1 MIGKNFE
8 SKKLVIL
15 RTCNELLRRLSRA
28 EDTAFCG
35 RVFIYMFQ
43 SFPLGDK
50 SSVNLRG
57 EYHVENVTTYDKAP
71 ATAEDGAE
79 KMEVDP
85 PAADSQ
91 ATNGSKSVSFSKDK
105 ATLDADQLYPTF
117 WSLQHYFSQPKELF
131 ERTKFD
137 SFKKGLQETMTFFQP
152 YDSKAPPKGSPK
164 PVEETKKRKRTEE
177 EDDDDDFAHTFN
189 PKYLTSR
196 DLFELEVSDLAFRRN
211 ILVQALI
218 IMDFLLSLSQK
229 SREKLK
235 TIEKPNQSVMY
246 KEHTLSPTD
255 EEWVLTTKAS
265 IADYLK
271 RDSDGPFFHRMVDSV
286 LSRDKNWV
294 AWKIESCP
302 PIQLLAIQPEAYLGS
317 KKTLKKITQKK
328 RMRPTPMGSL
338 DLRFLEQADP
348 VVNMERLKNPG
359 RYELPSLISFKD
371 KIAEDELEIE
381 MPTTEDSKEEAI
393 KGKASKSWRAVRIAR
408 TSKLVVFDKIEDS
421 EKIGV
426 VFEDKPLIGRAPG
439 GGKRKSGGS
448 EDTEKSVQSVDKVA
462 ETADGDKGVE
472 EETEAAKRD
481 APDAEDGDAMD
492 TSRLGE
498 TEAGEAAKEINQ
510 KSEDDGAV
518 DEMVVEGVKIGAL
531 HDNVEL
537 TEASIRVAEAEAE
550 AEKIEH
556 EGREAEKE
564 GGDGEEEGQEEG
576 VGEAGEGGEVM
587 DGSADVDMDA

>member
-57 EYHVENVTTYDKAP
+57 EYHVENVTTYDQTPAP
-71 ATAEDGAE
+71 AEDGADR
-79 KMEVDP
+79 MVVDP

-91 ATNGSKSVSFSKDK
+91 ATSDSKSVSFLKDK
-105 ATLDADQLYPTF
+105 AILDADQLYPTF

-131 ERTKFD
+131 DRTKFD

-152 YDSKAPPKGSPK
+152 YDSKAPPKGPPK
-164 PVEETKKRKRTEE
+164 PVEDTKKRKKTE
-177 EDDDDDFAHTFN
+177 DDSDDDDFAHTFN

-196 DLFELEVSDLAFRRN
+196 DLFELEVSDLVFRRN

-218 IMDFLLSLSQK
+218 IMDFLLNLSAK

-246 KEHTLSPTD
+246 KEHTLSPND
-255 EEWVLTTKAS
+255 EEWVLSTKAS
-265 IADYLK
+265 IAEYLK

-302 PIQLLAIQPEAYLGS
+302 PIQLPAIQPDAYLES
-317 KKTLKKITQKK
+317 KKILKKITQKR

-338 DLRFLEQADP
+338 DLKFLEQADP
-348 VVNMERLKNPG
+348 VVNMERLKNPV
-359 RYELPSLISFKD
+359 RYVLPSLISFKD

-381 MPTTEDSKEEAI
+381 MPTTEDSKKEAI
-393 KGKASKSWRAVRIAR
+393 KGKASKSWRALRIAR
-408 TSKLVVFDKIEDS
+408 TSKLVVFDKIEDP
-421 EKIGV
+421 EKISV
-426 VFEDKPLIGRAPG
+426 VFEDKPVLDQKK
-439 GGKRKSGGS
+439 KRRSDGS
-448 EDTEKSVQSVDKVA
+448 EGTEKIVQSVDKVA
-462 ETADGDKGVE
+462 DAAGNSKGAVE
-472 EETEAAKRD
+472 KAKPQEAL
-481 APDAEDGDAMD
+481 AEDKMNVDKVP
-492 TSRLGE
+492 E
-498 TEAGEAAKEINQ
+498 TEAGKAAEELNQ
-510 KSEDDGAV
+510 VVADDGAKAV
-518 DEMVVEGVKIGAL
+518 DEMVVDGVKIGAV

-550 AEKIEH
+550 KFAN
-556 EGREAEKE
+556 EGREATKE
-564 GGDGEEEGQEEG
+564 GGNWEEEGQEERM
-576 VGEAGEGGEVM
+576 GEAGEGGGVM

>member
-57 EYHVENVTTYDKAP
+57 EYHVENVTTYDQTPAP
-71 ATAEDGAE
+71 AEDGAD

-91 ATNGSKSVSFSKDK
+91 ATDDSKSVSFSKDR
-105 ATLDADQLYPTF
+105 ATRDADQLYPTF

-152 YDSKAPPKGSPK
+152 YDSKAPPKGPPK
-164 PVEETKKRKRTEE
+164 PVEDTKKRRRTEE
-177 EDDDDDFAHTFN
+177 DNDDYDFAHTFN

-196 DLFELEVSDLAFRRN
+196 DLFELEVSDLVFRRN

-218 IMDFLLSLSQK
+218 IMDFLLNLSAK
-229 SREKLK
+229 FREKLK

-246 KEHTLSPTD
+246 KEHTLSPAD

-302 PIQLLAIQPEAYLGS
+302 PIQLPAIQPDAYLES
-317 KKTLKKITQKK
+317 KKTLKKITQRK

-338 DLRFLEQADP
+338 DLKFLEQADP
-348 VVNMERLKNPG
+348 VVNMERLKNSE
-359 RYELPSLISFKD
+359 RYQLPSLISFKD

-381 MPTTEDSKEEAI
+381 MPTTEDSGREAI
-393 KGKASKSWRAVRIAR
+393 KGKASKSWRALRIAR
-408 TSKLVVFDKIEDS
+408 TSKLVVFDKIEDP

-426 VFEDKPLIGRAPG
+426 VFEDKPLLSK
-439 GGKRKSGGS
+439 GKRKSGGS
-448 EDTEKSVQSVDKVA
+448 EETEKSLQSVDKVA
-462 ETADGDKGVE
+462 ETADNDKGVE
-472 EETEAAKRD
+472 KNEIAEEPMDENKVTSTEAAH
-481 APDAEDGDAMD
+481 
-492 TSRLGE
+492 
-498 TEAGEAAKEINQ
+498 AAREINQ
-510 KSEDDGAV
+510 KSENDGKDAV
-518 DEMVVEGVKIGAL
+518 DEMVVEGVRIGAV

-537 TEASIRVAEAEAE
+537 TEASIRVAEAE

-564 GGDGEEEGQEEG
+564 GGNGEEEGQEEG
-576 VGEAGEGGEVM
+576 VGEAREVGDRSVK